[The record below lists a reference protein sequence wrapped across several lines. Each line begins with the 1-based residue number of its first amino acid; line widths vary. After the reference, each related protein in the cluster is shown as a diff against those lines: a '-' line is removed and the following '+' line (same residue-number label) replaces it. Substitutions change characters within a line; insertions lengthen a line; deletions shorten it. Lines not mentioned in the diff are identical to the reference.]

1 MNRVYSPLIYLTL
14 LSLLLAGNGCG
25 LVVSPPQTQ
34 PASTPAPLNLL
45 RQTPVRQV
53 NDPGAIQT
61 WVETTLRRMSTEEK
75 VGQLLVVGIEG
86 EKISREN
93 CAYLQQ
99 IKPAGITLSGE
110 NLPDPDSLRAFT
122 QGLQA
127 CAQDAGIPPLLISL
141 AHEGEYVDRFRSG
154 TTLFP
159 AALALGATGDP
170 ETAFQAAL
178 ASGQELGYSGVNLIL
193 GPVADVLTNYSNE
206 VISQRSYG
214 GDPTQVSRFVSRA
227 VEGYREAELIPAL
240 KHFPGHGS
248 VAQDSHRTM
257 PIDRSNLG
265 TIRHTHLPPFQAGI
279 TAGAPVVMLSHV
291 SYPAI
296 DNGREIPATVS
307 ENVVNLLRQELGFT
321 GVILSD
327 SMRMRAVTRI
337 MTIPEAS
344 LQAVQAGVDLLLVTT
359 PADAQETKAY
369 LLDGMQQGRL
379 TEKRIDEAA
388 RRVLWLKAAHGL
400 ADFPVPLPG
409 APDWKTNQRLAKQ
422 IGERAVAL
430 IKNEDGLTPIPANK
444 RNILVIG
451 PGEGWELYPML
462 RDAFTENGFKA
473 DFAPFPQPWE
483 GKIKDRGLQGSLAA
497 QANAYKLVLLFTWQ
511 AHLNRLTHDD
521 TWQIEL
527 VDQLLK
533 SGVPLIVV
541 AIKSP
546 TDILEFPEVGTYL
559 AMFGTTLG
567 QERALVDIL
576 VGRRTPMGLNPLPG
590 LIP

>member
-1 MNRVYSPLIYLTL
+1 MNRVYPSLVYLLL
-14 LSLLLAGNGCG
+14 LSLLLGGTGCG
-25 LVVSPPQTQ
+25 LVVAPPQTESA
-34 PASTPAPLNLL
+34 PTPDSFSPIP
-45 RQTPVRQV
+45 QTPVRQV
-53 NDPGAIQT
+53 YDPGAIQS
-61 WVETTLRRMSTEEK
+61 WVETTLAKMSPAEK
-75 VGQLLVVGIEG
+75 VGQLLLVGIAG
-86 EKISREN
+86 EKVSQEN

-110 NLPDPDSLRAFT
+110 NLPSPDSLRDFT

-127 CAQDAGIPPLLISL
+127 CAQNADIPPLLMTL

-178 ASGQELGYSGVNLIL
+178 ASGQELVYSGVNLIL

-206 VISQRSYG
+206 VISQRTYG
-214 GDPTQVSRFVSRA
+214 GDPTQVSRFVARA
-227 VEGYREAELIPAL
+227 VEGYQGAELIPAL

-257 PIDRSNLG
+257 PIDRSDLG
-265 TIRHTHLPPFQAGI
+265 TIRNVHLPPFRAGI
-279 TAGAPVVMLSHV
+279 AAGAPVVMLSHV

-344 LQAVQAGVDLLLVTT
+344 LQAVQAGIDLLLVTT
-359 PADAQETKAY
+359 PADAEETKAY
-369 LLDGMQQGRL
+369 LLDGLKQGRL
-379 TEKRIDEAA
+379 TEKRIDEAV

-400 ADFPVPLPG
+400 ADYPVPLPD
-409 APDWKTNQRLAKQ
+409 APDWNANQQLAER

-430 IKNEDGLTPIPANK
+430 IKDKEGLTPIPANK
-444 RNILVIG
+444 RDILVIG
-451 PGEGWELYPML
+451 PGNGWELYPML
-462 RDAFTENGFKA
+462 RDALTENGFKA

-483 GKIKDRGLQGSLAA
+483 GKIKDRGLLGSLAA
-497 QANAYKLVLLFTWQ
+497 QAKTYKLVLLFTWQ
-511 AHLNRLTHDD
+511 AHLNRLTYDD

-576 VGRRTPMGLNPLPG
+576 VGRRTPMGQNPLPD
-590 LIP
+590 LLP

>member
-1 MNRVYSPLIYLTL
+1 MSRVPRFLIYSIL
-14 LSLLLAGNGCG
+14 LSLLFGLSGCG

-34 PASTPAPLNLL
+34 PAPAPTGINLL
-45 RQTPVRQV
+45 PRTPVRQV
-53 NDPGAIQT
+53 NDLSAIQP
-61 WVETTLRRMSTEEK
+61 WVETTLAKMSAAEK
-75 VGQLLVVGIEG
+75 IGQLLLVGIEG
-86 EKISREN
+86 EKISQEN

-99 IKPAGITLSGE
+99 LKPAGITLSGE

-122 QGLQA
+122 QGLQE
-127 CAQDAGIPPLLISL
+127 CAQEAGMPPLLVTL
-141 AHEGEYVDRFRSG
+141 AQEGEYVDRFRSG
-154 TTLFP
+154 MTLFP

-170 ETAFQAAL
+170 ETAYQAAL

-206 VISQRSYG
+206 VISQRSFG
-214 GDPTQVSRFVSRA
+214 GDATRVSRFVPRA
-227 VEGYREAELIPAL
+227 VEGYQAAELIPTL
-240 KHFPGHGS
+240 KHFPGHGN

-257 PIDRSNLG
+257 PIDDSDLE
-265 TIRHTHLPPFQAGI
+265 TIKSVHLTPFQAGI
-279 TAGAPVVMLSHV
+279 DAGAPVVMLSHV

-296 DNGREIPATVS
+296 DHGREIPATVS
-307 ENVVNLLRQELGFT
+307 KDVVDLLRQGLGFS

-344 LQAVQAGVDLLLVTT
+344 LQALQAGVDLLLVTT
-359 PADAQETKAY
+359 PADAEETKVY
-369 LLDGMQQGRL
+369 LLDGMKQGRL
-379 TEKRIDEAA
+379 TEQRIDEAV

-400 ADFPVPLPG
+400 AEYPVLLPS
-409 APDWKTNQRLAKQ
+409 APDWQTNQQLAQQ

-430 IKNEDGLTPIPANK
+430 IKNENGLVPLPPK
-444 RNILVIG
+444 KSRVLVIG
-451 PGEGWELYPML
+451 PGDGWELYPML
-462 RDAFTENGFKA
+462 RDALSENGFNA

-483 GKIKDRGLQGSLAA
+483 GKIKDRSLLGSLVA
-497 QANAYKLVLLFTWQ
+497 QARSYDLVLLFTWQ

-527 VDQLLK
+527 VDRLLK
-533 SGVPLIVV
+533 SGAPLVVV

-567 QERALVDIL
+567 QERALVDAL
-576 VGRRTPMGLNPLPG
+576 VGRRTLTGQNPLPD
-590 LIP
+590 LLP